1 MCKMTARKVICTI
14 LVMFC
19 AILVTGCGESIG
31 KSNASQEISS
41 DISVEEVERLK
52 TENEQLKQALK
63 EMKEVN
69 EYQTNLAQVKN
80 LEGYSKDDLEELQ
93 DEFEK
98 LILNPKKYE
107 PEKIMPLFYYL
118 CENTDVVKEIYDSG
132 NETLA
137 EAIIETHMYWSGEFG
152 VIKDFIKTWTNAT
165 TSEDSQWN
173 DMIYNKCVDAFHIF
187 KYYPEDYQ
195 IAEENLPSNLFS
207 KIVLIHE
214 DCYEFPEGVTKADY
228 PSFITKT

>member
-1 MCKMTARKVICTI
+1 MCKMTVRKVICTI

-19 AILVTGCGESIG
+19 AILTGCGESIG
-31 KSNASQEISS
+31 ESNASQEISP

-80 LEGYSKDDLEELQ
+80 LEGYSKDDFEELQ

-98 LILNPKKYE
+98 LILNPKKNE
-107 PEKIMPLFYYL
+107 PEEIMPLFYYM
-118 CENTDVVKEIYDSG
+118 CGNTDVIKEIYDSG

-137 EAIIETHMYWSGEFG
+137 EAIIETHMNWSGQLG

-173 DMIYNKCVDAFHIF
+173 DMLYNKCVDAFYHF
-187 KYYPEDYQ
+187 KYYPEDFETAQ
-195 IAEENLPSNLFS
+195 KKLPDNLFS
-207 KIVLIHE
+207 KIVSIHE
-214 DCYEFPEGVTKADY
+214 KCYEFPEGITKAD
-228 PSFITKT
+228 FE